1 MFRCLDQ
8 RDYADLNEFF
18 DVDRRRHPAV
28 NVPGDF
34 AHQIHVSAR
43 QHLRVGGG
51 GRPPI
56 GHRRLARVVQRHY
69 RTSLGI
75 AAGRVMPP
83 PLESMAPPR
92 PCPPPPPPPPP
103 SPPGTP
109 GNRGAAPP
117 GQAAPGDRP
126 AGGAPAGALSPP

>member
-75 AAGRVMPP
+75 AAGGALPP
-83 PLESMAPPR
+83 PPPSKAPPCPR
-92 PCPPPPPPPPP
+92 RRPPPPPPPLR
-103 SPPGTP
+103 SGCSGERGPGTP
-109 GNRGAAPP
+109 GKSRRPT
-117 GQAAPGDRP
+117 RP
-126 AGGAPAGALSPP
+126 AARPP